1 MLTVRNIEAIKIL
14 VQHGA
19 DVDLKC
25 HGIPPLHLAVS
36 TAVQPGGQQ
45 FGYECFCFL
54 LAHDANASCK
64 VVVLYV
70 CYNYIDLV
78 TYKSLTST
86 NASYM

>member
-14 VQHGA
+14 VQYGA

-25 HGIPPLHLAVS
+25 HGIPPLQLALS

-64 VVVLYV
+64 VVALYAY
-70 CYNYIDLV
+70 YNI
-78 TYKSLTST
+78 SH
-86 NASYM
+86 